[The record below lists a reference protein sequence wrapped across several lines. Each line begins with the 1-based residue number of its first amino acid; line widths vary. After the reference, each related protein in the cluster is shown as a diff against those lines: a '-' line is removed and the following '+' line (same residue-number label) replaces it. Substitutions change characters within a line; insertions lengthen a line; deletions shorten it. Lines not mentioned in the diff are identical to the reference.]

1 MGEVQQGTSQNGY
14 GWARQVIVLDVASFN
29 GTFSKIALTA
39 QNQRVDELAGYKIGD
54 RVEIGYSVTAR
65 EWDGK
70 WFNNVDLIN
79 IKFFDEVAQAAPASR
94 QAAKANDAY
103 EVCEHFCKVPNCDYK
118 LGTHGEACQRAM
130 AAGQFTPPAPAPAA
144 APQARVQRPARTT
157 PIAQPAELEPQDD
170 DMPF

>member
-1 MGEVQQGTSQNGY
+1 MALNYVKGTISHMGEVQQGTSQNGY

-39 QNQRVDELAGYKIGD
+39 QNQRVDELASYKIGD

-70 WFNNVDLIN
+70 WFNNVDLVN
-79 IKFFDEVAQAAPASR
+79 IKLLDETAPSAPAPVV
-94 QAAKANDAY
+94 A
-103 EVCEHFCKVPNCDYK
+103 
-118 LGTHGEACQRAM
+118 
-130 AAGQFTPPAPAPAA
+130 PAPAPAA

-157 PIAQPAELEPQDD
+157 PIVQPSELEPQDE